1 MLDELIL
8 ARFAWRFG
16 GGEGRVGRGR
26 RMRAQIVF
34 DQRDLLSVG
43 KMHVG
48 KFLEHLR
55 VRRRGAAVVA
65 TISFPNALAGTLRD
79 AQ

>member
-1 MLDELIL
+1 
-8 ARFAWRFG
+8 
-16 GGEGRVGRGR
+16 
-26 RMRAQIVF
+26 MRAQIVF

-43 KMHVG
+43 KMYVG
-48 KFLEHLR
+48 QFLEHLR
-55 VRRRGAAVVA
+55 AIQGGAAVVA

>member
-1 MLDELIL
+1 
-8 ARFAWRFG
+8 
-16 GGEGRVGRGR
+16 
-26 RMRAQIVF
+26 MRAQIVF
-34 DQRDLLSVG
+34 DQRDLFSVG

-48 KFLEHLR
+48 QFLEHLR

-65 TISFPNALAGTLRD
+65 TISFPNALTGTLRD